1 MNVTSLVNRA
11 SIPVAASIILPPK
24 NNDHG
29 CLSLQVLS
37 PADPGSRVGL
47 VVIKPKPPVPL
58 PKGPEKWTDE
68 ELNKRM
74 RPKKLNQKYY
84 Y

>member
-1 MNVTSLVNRA
+1 MNVSSLVNQA

-58 PKGPEKWTDE
+58 PTGPENVLMKSVS
-68 ELNKRM
+68 K
-74 RPKKLNQKYY
+74 
-84 Y
+84 

>member
-29 CLSLQVLS
+29 SLSLQVLS

-58 PKGPEKWTDE
+58 PTGPEKWTDE
-68 ELNKRM
+68 VCIKI
-74 RPKKLNQKYY
+74 KF
-84 Y
+84 